1 MKLTSR
7 ERLTINRLLDLF
19 NHSTV
24 CQKFIALS
32 NSKNESKAEL
42 GKRML
47 YRFCRKCEGFT
58 PKLLTIAIMIY
69 NRNSKKPIEKGQF

>member
-19 NHSTV
+19 HHSTV

-32 NSKNESKAEL
+32 NSKNKKQAEL

-47 YRFCRKCEGFT
+47 YRFCKKCEGFT
-58 PKLLTIAIMIY
+58 PKLLTIAVMIY
-69 NRNSKKPIEKGQF
+69 NRDSKKPIETG